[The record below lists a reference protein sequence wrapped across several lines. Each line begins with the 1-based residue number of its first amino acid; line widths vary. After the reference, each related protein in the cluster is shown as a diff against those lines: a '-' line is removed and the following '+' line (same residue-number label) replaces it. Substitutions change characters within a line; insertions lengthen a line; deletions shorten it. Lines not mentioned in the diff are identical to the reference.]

1 MKVKELNERDH
12 FSNTLISILAHDLR
26 QPFATFISF
35 MDMIKHTNQKLSEK
49 ETLMILDDMRY
60 TAAKSIELL
69 DGLLQWR
76 KSQDS
81 GFIYQTQPLYL
92 SKLVDEANSLY
103 LYDQIGKTV
112 NLVNYI
118 PQGQL
123 ICAHKEMLQFINRN
137 ILNNATRYSMPG
149 GVISISSSVDENTI
163 TVAFTDQGKGMTS
176 EQLRKIFNNQG
187 FSESEDSDVK
197 GAGIALS
204 ICREMIQIMDGKIW
218 AESAP
223 GVGTTFYYT
232 LPLSNIGDR

>member
-12 FSNTLISILAHDLR
+12 FSNMLISILAHDLR

-35 MDMIKHTNQKLSEK
+35 MDMIKHTNQKLSQK
-49 ETLMILDDMRY
+49 ELLMILDDMRY
-60 TAAKSIELL
+60 TAVKSIELL

-81 GFIYQTQPLYL
+81 GFIYQTQPLFL
-92 SKLVDEANSLY
+92 SKLIDEANSLY

-112 NLVNYI
+112 SLVNYI
-118 PQGQL
+118 PQDQL

-149 GVISISSSVDENTI
+149 GVIHVSSSVNENTI
-163 TVAFTDQGKGMTS
+163 TVAFNDQGKGMTPDK
-176 EQLRKIFNNQG
+176 LRKIFNNQE
-187 FSESEDSDVK
+187 FSESGDSDVK

-204 ICREMIQIMDGKIW
+204 ICREMIQIMNGKIW
-218 AESAP
+218 AESDP
-223 GVGTTFYYT
+223 GIGTTFFYS
-232 LPLSNIGDR
+232 LPLTRM